1 MHLRYLVAFTLA
13 LCMFSGTVP
22 AQDTSS
28 SAASN
33 PTPSTKKRAA
43 KKSASK
49 PAAKTTGTKKKT
61 TARRK
66 KSRARSRRL
75 SQVAA
80 HRMNRTFVASADLK
94 PMANQL
100 ILLHTPAAYAGV
112 ESWTQR
118 HAASDAGALGY
129 LVLGYARLQD
139 RQYPQAISALKNAQ
153 PRAGELADYVE
164 YFLGQAYAGSGDY
177 ASALQHLRDFDTRY
191 PESLHS
197 HEALIAFANASLNAN
212 QAADAIK
219 ALEANRTPTRADTE
233 LALGRAYIK
242 NGQEMKGALILQ
254 HLYYTLPVA
263 VEADAAQAEL
273 QKVPGVPQ
281 ASLADRLTRADLLL
295 KGKRYTDAAHDY
307 RILVDAVSGDQRSQV
322 LDNLAVALVKSGATR
337 EAQTWL
343 DQIPPNAAGEI
354 YGQKLF
360 NDLEIAR
367 NANDDD
373 RVNGYLAQLRE
384 RAPNS
389 SWLQEGLF
397 TAANMYMLKH
407 DYDHAIDDYRE
418 IHQRFPQGPRGAY
431 AHWRAAWLDLRQ
443 GRTDAALRQ
452 FREQVELY
460 PTATEAT
467 AAMYW
472 EGRLLEEKG
481 DLAAARAWYAKLSDR
496 YRNYYY
502 AIMARERLRT
512 IGVQTPAEDPLLARI
527 HSGPEPDPSVADI
540 DPPADDLRMEKAKL
554 LENAGLIDFAVKE
567 LQAVPG
573 CVSGNWA
580 SLQVARIYTDNNQPY
595 RALQYLK
602 RVIPSY
608 TAQEIGTL
616 PVAYW
621 RVLFPRPYWPE
632 VQRFAVENNLDPY
645 LVASL
650 IRQESEFNPGAVS
663 YANAYGLMQLLPV
676 TGKNVAKAV
685 GMKHYNTAALLTPTT
700 NIELGTRYFREMT
713 DKLGM
718 VEYALAAYNAGSDR
732 VEDWRDSGH
741 YRDIQE
747 FVESIPFVQTRD
759 YVQSIVRNAAIYRR
773 LYGASASPAAAAR
786 TEAVAERAGT
796 SANR

>member
-1 MHLRYLVAFTLA
+1 MHLRSLVTITLA
-13 LCMFSGTVP
+13 LVLFSGVAP
-22 AQDTSS
+22 AQDSSSSTSS
-28 SAASN
+28 
-33 PTPSTKKRAA
+33 TPKASTK
-43 KKSASK
+43 K
-49 PAAKTTGTKKKT
+49 PAAKKPAAKSPSKSAATKKST
-61 TARRK
+61 TASRK
-66 KSRARSRRL
+66 RSRARSRRL
-75 SQVAA
+75 SQVAV
-80 HRMNRTFVASADLK
+80 HRINRAFVASAELK

-100 ILLHTPAAYAGV
+100 ILARTPAAYAGV

-118 HAASDAGALGY
+118 HAATDAGALGY

-139 RQYPQAISALKNAQ
+139 RQYSEAITDLKKAQ
-153 PRAGELADYVE
+153 PRAGELADYVD
-164 YFLGQAYAGSGDY
+164 YFLGEAYAGSGDY
-177 ASALQHLRDFDTRY
+177 PSALEHLRDFDTRY

-212 QAADAIK
+212 RPADAIQ
-219 ALEANRTPTRADTE
+219 ALEPQRTPIRADIE

-242 NGQEMKGALILQ
+242 NGQEMKGALVLQ

-263 VEADAAQAEL
+263 VEADAAEAEL
-273 QKVPGVPQ
+273 HKVPNVPA
-281 ASLADRLTRADLLL
+281 ASVADRLTRADLLL
-295 KGKRYTDAAHDY
+295 KGKRYSDSAHDY
-307 RILVDAVSGDQRSQV
+307 RALLDSVSGDQRSEV
-322 LDNLAVALVKSGATR
+322 LANLAVSLVKSGNTR
-337 EAQTWL
+337 DAQSFL

-360 NDLEIAR
+360 NNLDIAR

-373 RVNGYLAQLRE
+373 RVNSYLAQLRE
-384 RAPNS
+384 RAPTS

-397 TAANMYMLKH
+397 VAANMYMLKH
-407 DYDHAIDDYRE
+407 DYDHAIDNYRE

-443 GRTDAALRQ
+443 GRNDVALRE
-452 FREQVELY
+452 FREQIELY
-460 PTATEAT
+460 PSTTEVT

-481 DLAAARAWYAKLSDR
+481 DLPAAHAWYSKLSER

-512 IGVQTPAEDPLLARI
+512 IGAQTASEDPLLAKI
-527 HSGPEPDPSVADI
+527 HPASQPDPSTADI
-540 DPPADDLRMEKAKL
+540 EPPPDDLRMEKAKL

-602 RVIPSY
+602 HVIPSY
-608 TAQEIGTL
+608 TSQEIGTL

-621 RVLFPRPYWPE
+621 KILFPRPYWPD
-632 VQRFAVENNLDPY
+632 VQHFATENNLDPY

-676 TGKNVAKAV
+676 TGRNVAKSV

-732 VEDWRDSGH
+732 VQDWRDTGH

-759 YVQSIVRNAAIYRR
+759 YVQSIVRNATIYRR
-773 LYGASASPAAAAR
+773 LYGGASTTEAPAK
-786 TEAVAERAGT
+786 TEAVAEKAAT